1 MVFIRYFSNKAN
13 VQEASFLS
21 VFFFQKER
29 LYIVAMATTVAH
41 AQEGTSTQKPEIVT
55 NSGDEQKEISSMKAE
70 LLNAFKV
77 ELESLRNEARQERE
91 IHRNE
96 EILEDRE
103 SNGESMEYISVLQ
116 KELKLAREEVAA
128 ISLLKDELNKT
139 VDMQNEK
146 ITELKAQE
154 GLEASEI
161 KSMEKIIESSRNHN
175 SVLQSEI
182 ELFKK
187 RAGNDE
193 RKISELNKKVEEYQ
207 QEAKGQKESKMEHN
221 EQLKSAEQKI
231 SDLEAQV
238 KGFQS
243 LEAQLEASLAS
254 NRKLSLENEN
264 LREGEETTDYS
275 KKIFDLKQ
283 TINDQYKRMESMV
296 DVTELLVGQKK
307 IRELEDKVKEMKMYP
322 SMLESSRAANMTL
335 LKEGERLNKQIDT
348 EKRQMLALKQ
358 AIEKKEKSFILQE
371 AEKSRVDVELKKC
384 QEVIKELQQESESLK
399 GFEAL
404 NVQLKSD
411 FEASQATNLAL
422 MSEIAKLE
430 KELKIAKAEIPKIE
444 KRFEK
449 NVENERLAFAQE
461 RKTFENELMDAK
473 EIIADKEA
481 EIKSY
486 EMTMEQEIERARNT
500 ATEQA
505 KLFSKQFEKLDVDVD
520 DHNEYLR
527 LASIGMEDGDLNES
541 NEKAVADKS
550 SDKIAT
556 LNAEIRTLKAEL
568 EQMQIEMKKN
578 SSAEAEMKNLQ
589 EKLQEKEA
597 MHEEYKREMDI
608 RLNEAER
615 EVQGSALELDRLREM
630 IRNES
635 TSSDETKAIIE
646 EKLRQSQEEKHELE
660 KLLEKGK
667 QEDDRA
673 QIMAD
678 MDALNVEMGI
688 LREQLVAKDKQ
699 VDLAQNELNAMR
711 EEMRNLRVANE
722 INKNEQ
728 VPETSVYENGSKE
741 EGESLDDEYLQKL
754 KDQRALFDKIRIGI
768 EKKLK
773 ASQQALL
780 EKEKEVEEMKTELE
794 SLRADVKEYR
804 RLISGSSASDFY
816 KNKLKETEKELA
828 SLQDEVR
835 KYRAVWMD

>member
-1 MVFIRYFSNKAN
+1 
-13 VQEASFLS
+13 
-21 VFFFQKER
+21 
-29 LYIVAMATTVAH
+29 MATTVAH
-41 AQEGTSTQKPEIVT
+41 AQEGTSAQKPEIVA

-70 LLNAFKV
+70 LLDAFKV
-77 ELESLRNEARQERE
+77 ELESLRNEARQERD

-103 SNGESMEYISVLQ
+103 ATGESVEYLSVLQ
-116 KELKLAREEVAA
+116 KELRSARDEVAA
-128 ISLLKDELNKT
+128 ISLLKDELSKT

-146 ITELKAQE
+146 IIELKAQE

-175 SVLQSEI
+175 SALQSEI

-193 RKISELNKKVEEYQ
+193 RKISELNKKLEEYQ
-207 QEAKGQKESKMEHN
+207 QEAKGQLESKMEHN

-254 NRKLSLENEN
+254 NRELSLENEN
-264 LREGEETTDYS
+264 LREGEETIDYS
-275 KKIFDLKQ
+275 KKIFDLKR
-283 TINDQYKRMESMV
+283 TINDQYKRMENMV
-296 DVTELLVGQKK
+296 DATEILVGQKK

-335 LKEGERLNKQIDT
+335 LKEGERLKKQIDT
-348 EKRQMLALKQ
+348 EKRQVSALKK
-358 AIEKKEKSFILQE
+358 AIEEKEKSFIAQE
-371 AEKSRVDVELKKC
+371 AEKSLVDVELKKC
-384 QEVIKELQQESESLK
+384 QEVIKELQRKSESLK

-404 NVQLKSD
+404 NIQLKSD

-422 MSEIAKLE
+422 MSEITKFE
-430 KELKIAKAEIPKIE
+430 KELKIAKAEIPKIG
-444 KRFEK
+444 KRFEE
-449 NVENERLAFAQE
+449 NVKEERLAFAQE
-461 RKTFENELMDAK
+461 RKNFENELMDAK

-486 EMTMEQEIERARNT
+486 EMTMEQEIERARNM

-505 KLFSKQFEKLDVDVD
+505 KLFSKQFEKLDVD
-520 DHNEYLR
+520 DHNEYMR
-527 LASIGMEDGDLNES
+527 LASIGMEDGDLTES
-541 NEKAVADKS
+541 NEKAVTGKS
-550 SDKIAT
+550 SAKIAT

-568 EQMQIEMKKN
+568 EQMQIEMNKN
-578 SSAEAEMKNLQ
+578 PSAEAEMKNLQ

-608 RLNEAER
+608 RLNEAQK

-635 TSSDETKAIIE
+635 TSSDETKAMIE
-646 EKLRQSQEEKHELE
+646 EKLKESQEEKHQLE
-660 KLLEKGK
+660 ELLEKGK

-673 QIMAD
+673 QIIAD
-678 MDALNVEMGI
+678 MDALNVEMVI

-699 VDLAQNELNAMR
+699 VDLAQNELVAMR
-711 EEMRNLRVANE
+711 EEMRNLRVASE

-728 VPETSVYENGSKE
+728 VPETSAYENGSKE
-741 EGESLDDEYLQKL
+741 EGGSLDDEYLKKL
-754 KDQRALFDKIRIGI
+754 KDQRAIFDKIRTGI

-773 ASQQALL
+773 SSQKALL

-828 SLQDEVR
+828 SLQDEVA